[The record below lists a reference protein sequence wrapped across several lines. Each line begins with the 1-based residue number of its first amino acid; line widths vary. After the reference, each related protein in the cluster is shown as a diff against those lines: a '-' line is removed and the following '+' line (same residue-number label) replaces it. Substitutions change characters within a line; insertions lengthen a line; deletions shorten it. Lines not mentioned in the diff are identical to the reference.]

1 MIAQEFTIKSIKDS
15 KFEINTDESKG
26 CDSCSANKGC
36 GIGVLAKYLKKPIF
50 IDIGQKNQNKKVGD
64 SITLEISEAQ
74 LLKNAFM
81 VYLMPLLVMFFVG
94 IIAKWLLPNNEF
106 LWTLFAMSALIFSF
120 IYLRYFYK

>member
-15 KFEINTDESKG
+15 KFELDADKNNG
-26 CDSCSANKGC
+26 CDSCSAKKGC
-36 GIGVLAKYLKKPIF
+36 GIGVLAKYFKKPIF
-50 IDIGQKNQNKKVGD
+50 VDIGQKNQDKKIGD
-64 SITLEISEAQ
+64 SIILEINEAQ

-81 VYLMPLLVMFFVG
+81 VYLMPLLLMFFVG
-94 IIAKWLLPNNEF
+94 IVARWLLPNNEF